1 MLTTFLPLIETLY
14 NNCQSIANLII
25 KLSFYLELTDLI
37 FNLALSLDNKL
48 LLLNAILRRI
58 RHVILLN
65 ALAPQPI
72 ITFLLLQSLVEAS
85 RSVLITTNLIMLLL
99 KIATLSYFSAR
110 LQPNLTILLSSL
122 NLMLSMLSTIY
133 R

>member
-1 MLTTFLPLIETLY
+1 MLTAFLPLTETLH

-25 KLSFYLELTDLI
+25 KLSFCLELTYLT
-37 FNLALSLDNKL
+37 FNLTLSLDNKL

-58 RHVILLN
+58 RHAILLN
-65 ALAPQPI
+65 ALAPQPA

-85 RSVLITTNLIMLLL
+85 RSVLITANLTMLLL

-110 LQPNLTILLSSL
+110 LQPNLIILLSSL
-122 NLMLSMLSTIY
+122 NLILSILSTIY